1 MPCGDPPA
9 HLYFGAAQPQGDGST
24 GMSRQ
29 ETVCSSLPPPQ
40 PGALA
45 LLTGPAPGYPGAGLR
60 NSSRTPRPRGW
71 SPVTVTRA
79 LWGKK
84 SCTQIESLS
93 LYKRGFVKPI
103 SNINRFSGDCSE
115 PLRDQLYF
123 STSFRSCGG
132 LAQALGSASSA
143 GLPREHLLMAARLT
157 ASQERTKPPC

>member
-1 MPCGDPPA
+1 MCLTSGVLLGWGGLGQGPWVSPGVAAPRLWRASRACSGPLDKAHPSSARQLSSLLGRPVGGRRFSGCPVVTPPA

-29 ETVCSSLPPPQ
+29 ETVCSSLPLPQ

-79 LWGKK
+79 LWSKK

-93 LYKRGFVKPI
+93 LYKRGFV
-103 SNINRFSGDCSE
+103 
-115 PLRDQLYF
+115 
-123 STSFRSCGG
+123 
-132 LAQALGSASSA
+132 
-143 GLPREHLLMAARLT
+143 
-157 ASQERTKPPC
+157 